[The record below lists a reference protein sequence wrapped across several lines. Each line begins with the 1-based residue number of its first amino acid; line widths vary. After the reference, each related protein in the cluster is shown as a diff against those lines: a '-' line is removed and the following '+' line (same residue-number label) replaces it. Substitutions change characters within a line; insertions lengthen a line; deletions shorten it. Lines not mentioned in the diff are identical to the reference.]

1 MRLDFVPGVR
11 RVAALTSEHC
21 GAGCRVQGTECRG
34 AGWRGRGGALDPGGV
49 PMVGPWAARRTHLV
63 RETRLSRRRAER
75 RAAGRASGR
84 ASSPAFATVF
94 SRDRICDES
103 LRHLL

>member
-21 GAGCRVQGTECRG
+21 GAGCRVQGMECRG

-63 RETRLSRRRAER
+63 RETRLSRRRAAR
-75 RAAGRASGR
+75 GRAGQRQSQLSGL
-84 ASSPAFATVF
+84 
-94 SRDRICDES
+94 CDCLFQGQD
-103 LRHLL
+103 LR